1 MTEQGLTIEGLV
13 SGYGDADILQGV
25 SLALRRGEI
34 LALMG
39 RNGMG
44 KTTLLKTLMGLIRA
58 RGGTVSLD
66 GRQIAGRPPS
76 WLLAQGVGY
85 APQEL
90 PLFQDLSI
98 RDNLR
103 LALRHDRD
111 LPRALEHVSQSF
123 PFFLDRLGQK
133 AGTLSGGEQKMLIL
147 SRAMMTE
154 PDLLLIDEISEGVQP
169 SVVQRIAAALQAERE
184 RRGTSILVVEQ
195 NLGFALEVADRWAV
209 MKLGQIVDAGPCD
222 AASREIVLDHLS
234 I

>member
-1 MTEQGLTIEGLV
+1 MSVLLELNDVSASYGTVQALFGVTLDLREGEV
-13 SGYGDADILQGV
+13 
-25 SLALRRGEI
+25 

-58 RGGTVSLD
+58 RGGMVALD
-66 GRQIAGRPPS
+66 RRQIAGHPPS
-76 WLLAQGVGY
+76 WLLAQGIGY

-90 PLFQDLSI
+90 PLFQELSI

-111 LPRALEHVSQSF
+111 MPRALEHVSQTF
-123 PFFLDRLGQK
+123 PFLLERLGQK

-169 SVVQRIAAALQAERE
+169 SVVQRIAAALRTERD
-184 RRGTSILVVEQ
+184 RRGVSILLVEQ
-195 NLGFALEVADRWAV
+195 NLGFALEVADRWAM
-209 MKLGQIVDAGPCD
+209 MKLGRIVDEGPCD
-222 AASREIVLDHLS
+222 TASRETVLNHLS

>member
-13 SGYGDADILQGV
+13 SGYGETDILQGV

-58 RGGTVSLD
+58 RGGTVALD
-66 GRQIAGRPPS
+66 GRQVTGRPPS

-111 LPRALEHVSQSF
+111 LPRALEHVGRSF
-123 PFFLDRLGQK
+123 PFLLDRLGQK

-147 SRAMMTE
+147 SRALMCE

-184 RRGTSILVVEQ
+184 RRGISVLVVEQ

-209 MKLGQIVDAGPCD
+209 MKLGQIVDEGPCD
-222 AASREIVLDHLS
+222 AASRGTVLDHLS

>member
-1 MTEQGLTIEGLV
+1 MADDKLMIDGLLA
-13 SGYGDADILQGV
+13 GYGDAGILRGV
-25 SLALRRGEI
+25 TLSLRRGEI

-44 KTTLLKTLMGLIRA
+44 KTTLLKTLMGLIRM
-58 RGGTVSLD
+58 RGGSVTLD
-66 GRQIAGRPPS
+66 GQRVCGRSAP
-76 WLLAQGVGY
+76 WLLAHGVGY

-111 LPRALEHVSQSF
+111 LPQAMRHVAHSF
-123 PFFLDRLGQK
+123 PFLLERLEQK

-147 SRAMMTE
+147 SRALMSE

-169 SVVQRIAAALQAERE
+169 SVVQRIAEVLRAERA
-184 RRGTSILVVEQ
+184 RRGVTILLVEQ
-195 NLGFALEVADRWAV
+195 NLGFALDVADRWAV
-209 MKLGQIVDAGPCD
+209 MKLGLIVDQGPCVGE
-222 AASREIVLDHLS
+222 ARQTVLDHLGL
-234 I
+234 